1 MAMTATALA
10 KTTGVQQK
18 RAGRISSQ
26 VGGPV
31 NYAIFSFWIFISFAG
46 WAIAMSSMSALQHY
60 ENKTGISD
68 GANGWAI
75 KANFPNLNSGRV
87 FRLDWWIV
95 FYQFIVSMLVVLAT
109 LSRVLAQ
116 ARVAVCGYIAIATVL
131 DIISA
136 DRFYNL
142 SHFHI
147 TRAYFSS
154 SRGAF
159 AGFVIA
165 ATADYAMLYMA
176 GLTPPPPTP
185 E

>member
-1 MAMTATALA
+1 MAMTATTLA
-10 KTTGVQQK
+10 ATTGKQQ
-18 RAGRISSQ
+18 RAAGRISGQ

-31 NYAIFSFWIFISFAG
+31 NYAIYSFWIFISFAG
-46 WAIAMSSMSALQHY
+46 WAIALGSMSALQHY

-68 GANGWAI
+68 GPNGWAI

-87 FRLDWWIV
+87 FRLDWWNV
-95 FYQFIVSMLVVLAT
+95 FYQFIVSMLVVIAT
-109 LSRVLAQ
+109 LSKVLPQ
-116 ARVAVCGYIAIATVL
+116 ARVAVCGYLAIATVL

-147 TRAYFSS
+147 TKAYWSS
-154 SRGAF
+154 SRGAMS
-159 AGFVIA
+159 GFIIA

-176 GLTPPPPTP
+176 GLTPPPPET
-185 E
+185 